1 MLEVGHGLLA
11 NDLAS
16 LGDDALER
24 RVLTNWGEEW
34 PAWRI
39 FTTMTDHDRHHG
51 AEIGVLRD
59 LYRVA
64 GALRA

>member
-1 MLEVGHGLLA
+1 LSDG
-11 NDLAS
+11 
-16 LGDDALER
+16 ALER
-24 RVLTNWGEEW
+24 SVLTDWGEEW

-39 FTTMTDHDRHHG
+39 FTTMIDHDRHHG

-64 GALRA
+64 GAFRV